1 MKLDEI
7 ETGLKEVAE
16 MLRQVK
22 HYVTKNNVPLP
33 DGMQPVLA
41 LMRHHESLQN
51 LLEHN
56 WKQIRCPEMV
66 NLPTNVEQARAM
78 AMVGTQWLLDNV
90 PSELTHPWQMYLVS
104 KKQNDE
110 MTSLLAD
117 INEYCQANG
126 IGTIGDSA
134 SKALMTH
141 HQALMGQVEQLEI
154 CLKDRKA
161 VCHQAFDA
169 NDALKAE
176 RDALTAQVE
185 AFGTLIHEA
194 INGESAE
201 PIATDGQITGYAV
214 SYEWLEKVG
223 AAIELSSQQHL
234 LERDAQKGRDG
245 FVAGCEFVKDRPFG
259 FSDSEGADQYADSI
273 RRAVGKGTPLGG
285 SAVKDPSK
293 CRAESKGE
301 CGCAFG
307 QCANGLVF

>member
-16 MLRQVK
+16 ILRQVK

-33 DGMQPVLA
+33 DGMKPVLA

-78 AMVGTQWLLDNV
+78 ATVGTQWLMDNA
-90 PSELTHPWQMYLVS
+90 PSELTHPWQMYLVA

-134 SKALMTH
+134 SKALMTSH
-141 HQALMGQVEQLEI
+141 TNLQEQL
-154 CLKDRKA
+154 K
-161 VCHQAFDA
+161 
-169 NDALKAE
+169 
-176 RDALTAQVE
+176 T
-185 AFGTLIHEA
+185 
-194 INGESAE
+194 
-201 PIATDGQITGYAV
+201 
-214 SYEWLEKVG
+214 
-223 AAIELSSQQHL
+223 SQQ
-234 LERDAQKGRDG
+234 D
-245 FVAGCEFVKDRPFG
+245 
-259 FSDSEGADQYADSI
+259 YW
-273 RRAVGKGTPLGG
+273 RAVGKGTPLGDLT
-285 SAVKDPSK
+285 VKDASK